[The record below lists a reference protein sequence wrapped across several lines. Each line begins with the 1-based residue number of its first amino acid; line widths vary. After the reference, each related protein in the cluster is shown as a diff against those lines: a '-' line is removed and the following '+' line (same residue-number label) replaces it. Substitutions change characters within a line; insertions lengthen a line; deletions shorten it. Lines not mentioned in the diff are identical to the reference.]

1 MDVLLIMDARED
13 VGKEFGRP
21 SVGGVDLPQQ
31 MPSYFSKFLSF
42 LFHPSQSLVYL
53 FFLVRDRVQYWRFHE
68 S

>member
-21 SVGGVDLPQQ
+21 SVGGVDLP
-31 MPSYFSKFLSF
+31 PKFLSF